1 MEYWRGYRR
10 IAADRE
16 LVDAEI
22 HELESSLENHR
33 RSAAA
38 FPLDVVLDRVSAV
51 LADRRVTEEGRADL
65 LEAIESLQ
73 GGLRQRGP
81 KEADTSAP

>member
-1 MEYWRGYRR
+1 M
-10 IAADRE
+10 
-16 LVDAEI
+16 
-22 HELESSLENHR
+22 
-33 RSAAA
+33 
-38 FPLDVVLDRVSAV
+38 VLDRVSAV

-81 KEADTSAP
+81 KEADTSAS